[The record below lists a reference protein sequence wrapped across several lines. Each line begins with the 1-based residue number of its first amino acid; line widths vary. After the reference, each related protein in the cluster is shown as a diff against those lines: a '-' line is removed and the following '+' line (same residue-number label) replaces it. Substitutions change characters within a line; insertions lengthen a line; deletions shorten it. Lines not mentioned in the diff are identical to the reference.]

1 MKNQCLEQPTVRVK
15 AAQRIQRTP
24 FLPFAVSTA
33 LVLVALF
40 GIHLL
45 FAAQKPPGNEEVKP
59 GSGEVA
65 AHPQSR
71 REGSE
76 GAAEKKDA
84 GTTSSWRKLLH
95 TIDEKGVRRY
105 EELNYKGFYPR
116 LDWIARK
123 SGPALGVRY
132 WKPSAIGPV
141 DAMGAAFYSWRRY
154 QLYDLEIGKI
164 PHRGEHIP
172 PELFGTENIDQLGD
186 IDRTGF
192 SKFKL
197 YGAARFRDRTDDSF
211 FGSGPDS
218 KKSDRLQYRIKDVL
232 GEMAAGYQLT
242 SRLGFTVKAGYIEHS
257 LACGR
262 GSPTLCDFPPT
273 PRPAG
278 TANPPNYF
286 RLQTSFLIDFRDEVG
301 IPHQG
306 FMWAFGWTK
315 WDNVNAGNAFNF
327 NQFSTDARGY
337 LPLGTKRHVIALRG
351 VFINEDPA
359 PANRVPFF
367 LQPSLG
373 GSNSLRGYDTF
384 RFQGDKA
391 MLIQAE
397 YRWDIVRP
405 FGIALFGDTGTVAN
419 RGSRL
424 SLDKLK
430 SDWGV
435 GFRILGTRRVLLRI
449 DEAFSNEGAHT
460 QFRMSAA
467 F

>member
-1 MKNQCLEQPTVRVK
+1 MKHQSFAKPATRVK
-15 AAQRIQRTP
+15 IARGIHVTPRPPLVVLTGFLLVAFFGVRLLVAAQD
-24 FLPFAVSTA
+24 SSE
-33 LVLVALF
+33 
-40 GIHLL
+40 
-45 FAAQKPPGNEEVKP
+45 NEEASASP
-59 GSGEVA
+59 A
-65 AHPQSR
+65 
-71 REGSE
+71 
-76 GAAEKKDA
+76 GAATQSQPQREDSGGTA
-84 GTTSSWRKLLH
+84 GQKNTGTKSSWRKSLQRLGK
-95 TIDEKGVRRY
+95 EGMRRY
-105 EELNYKGFYPR
+105 EDFNYKGFYPR
-116 LDWIARK
+116 LDWIARQ
-123 SGPALGVRY
+123 SGPALGLRY
-132 WKPSAIGPV
+132 WKPNAVGPA
-141 DAMGAAFYSWRRY
+141 DAMGAAFYSWRHY

-164 PHRGEHIP
+164 PHRSEHIP

-186 IDRTGF
+186 IDRRGF
-192 SKFKL
+192 SRFKL

-218 KKSDRLQYRIKDVL
+218 KKSDRLRYRIKDAL
-232 GEMAAGYQLT
+232 GEMATGYQIT
-242 SRLGFTVKAGYIEHS
+242 DNLGFTVKAGYIEHS

-262 GSPTLCDFPPT
+262 SNPTFCDSLPQPFPP
-273 PRPAG
+273 G
-278 TANPPNYF
+278 TLNPPNYF
-286 RLQTSFLIDFRDEVG
+286 RLQASFLIDFRDEVG
-301 IPHQG
+301 VPHRG

-315 WDNVNAGNAFNF
+315 WNNVNAGNGFNF
-327 NQFSTDARGY
+327 NQLSTDVRGY

-351 VFINEDPA
+351 LFVNEDPA

-397 YRWDIVRP
+397 YRWDIVQP
-405 FGIALFGDTGTVAN
+405 FGVALFGDTGTVAN

-424 SLDKLK
+424 SVDELK

-435 GFRILGTRRVLLRI
+435 GFRILGSRTVLLRI

-460 QFRMSAA
+460 QFRLSAA